1 MIMLP
6 SVRAAKVAS
15 SMNSFFAPTA
25 NCGMDSPWQKRV
37 QIDRTADQGGGWD
50 EKSLSDLTA

>member
-1 MIMLP
+1 MIMFP

-37 QIDRTADQGGGWD
+37 QIDRASDRGEGGM
-50 EKSLSDLTA
+50 KNH